1 MQAASTWRSLVHR
14 ARKGPPMENREIR
27 YTVRTRIERNEWIV
41 SIHPAGI
48 EGARRVVT
56 SPRERAELV
65 LPEFKI
71 VSRGRPSGGA
81 RRDMAP
87 LSRFVLAS
95 RTALPHV
102 DASRIVVAPD
112 CGLKYLPRDIA
123 FAKMRAMVEGAVVVR
138 NELS

>member
-1 MQAASTWRSLVHR
+1 
-14 ARKGPPMENREIR
+14 
-27 YTVRTRIERNEWIV
+27 
-41 SIHPAGI
+41 
-48 EGARRVVT
+48 
-56 SPRERAELV
+56 
-65 LPEFKI
+65 
-71 VSRGRPSGGA
+71 
-81 RRDMAP
+81 MAP

-102 DASRIVVAPD
+102 DASRIVVEPD